1 MKKRIKTKPR
11 IRTKFVN
18 GKKLHNYRVIVEQI
32 RYQEI
37 IVDAESQD
45 DAESQAYDLAK
56 KHPLSW
62 KEEDVDIRE
71 GCTSEEMTDGSWE
84 FCNSQS
90 VDVHPEPSSLVKGTK
105 DIFVYFDDVTFRTM
119 AKHHG
124 FLVADKDGN
133 KYRCCYIDLIVD
145 GRKEH
150 ILIAECGLWRSLH
163 DWNAKAWCYL
173 ESKKVVFGDDDISFY
188 ATLGEKMYMIIKE
201 IYGYEKEIVKCKS
214 K

>member
-1 MKKRIKTKPR
+1 MKKRTKTKPR

-32 RYQEI
+32 SYQEI

-84 FCNSQS
+84 FCGSQPKIFY
-90 VDVHPEPSSLVKGTK
+90 PEPSS
-105 DIFVYFDDVTFRTM
+105 FR
-119 AKHHG
+119 
-124 FLVADKDGN
+124 
-133 KYRCCYIDLIVD
+133 
-145 GRKEH
+145 
-150 ILIAECGLWRSLH
+150 
-163 DWNAKAWCYL
+163 
-173 ESKKVVFGDDDISFY
+173 
-188 ATLGEKMYMIIKE
+188 
-201 IYGYEKEIVKCKS
+201 
-214 K
+214 